1 MNVVRWT
8 ALGNDPT
15 GQLLLPGAVTRTFD
29 TPGFSGMTFYEIRAK
44 SLINRVKGNAR
55 VPFDYTINPYRGC
68 AHACTYCLAGDTRI
82 LLPDGTTK
90 SLDALELGDDIV
102 GTVRDGR
109 SRRYTITA
117 VRAKWP
123 TVKMAYRLHLENGV
137 EVVASSD
144 HRFLTETGW
153 KHVTPS
159 VAGPDRRPFLEPGDN
174 VLGIAAAVEFSALQ
188 GFRPVPVAVVAV
200 EPLDRTMPMWDITT
214 GTGDFIANG
223 VVSHNCFARNTHTYL
238 DLDAGHD
245 FDSKVVVKV
254 NAVEVLRRELSAAS
268 WRGHSIAM
276 GTNVDCYQR
285 AEGRYRLM
293 PGILATLSEFRN
305 PFSILTKGTLIL
317 RDLPILQ
324 EAAERARVSIAFS
337 IGFLDEQIWRLV
349 ESGTPSPRRRLDAV
363 RQLTD
368 AGFRVGVLMAP
379 ILPGLTDDDASI
391 DATVEALASAG
402 AASVTPLVLHLRPG
416 AREWYLG
423 WLASNRPDLLPLY
436 QRIYR
441 DRAYASADFQR
452 LITARTRRAL
462 RRHGL
467 LDRDETPARELPAG
481 PVEQLTLL

>member
-1 MNVVRWT
+1 
-8 ALGNDPT
+8 
-15 GQLLLPGAVTRTFD
+15 
-29 TPGFSGMTFYEIRAK
+29 MTFYELRAK
-44 SLINRVKGNAR
+44 SLINRIKGSSR
-55 VPFDYTINPYRGC
+55 LPFEYTINPYRGC
-68 AHACTYCLAGDTRI
+68 GHACTYCLAGDTRI
-82 LLPDGTTK
+82 LLPGGSTK

-102 GTVRDGR
+102 GTVRDGK

-123 TVKMAYRLHLENGV
+123 TVKMAYRVHLGNGV

-159 VAGPDRRPFLEPGDN
+159 VAGPDRRPYLSPGDN
-174 VLGIAAAVEFSALQ
+174 VLGIAGPLAFSALQ
-188 GFRPVPVAVVAV
+188 DSRPVPVGVVAV

-254 NAVEVLRRELSAAS
+254 NAVELLRQELSKAS

-293 PGILATLSEFRN
+293 PGILSTLSEFSN

-317 RDLPILQ
+317 RDLPILH
-324 EAAERARVSIAFS
+324 EAAQRARVSIAFS

-368 AGFRVGVLMAP
+368 AGFRVAVLMAP
-379 ILPGLTDDDASI
+379 ILPGLTDDDACI
-391 DATVEALASAG
+391 EETVAALVEAG

-416 AREWYLG
+416 AREWYMG
-423 WLASNRPDLLPLY
+423 WLAGNRPDLLPL
-436 QRIYR
+436 
-441 DRAYASADFQR
+441 
-452 LITARTRRAL
+452 
-462 RRHGL
+462 
-467 LDRDETPARELPAG
+467 
-481 PVEQLTLL
+481 